1 MIVVQLSPLLIWLF
15 TGACFPYS
23 ESGFVSMTGLFVVPL
38 TFTTQPLKHS
48 LQKILMVQNIVTAL
62 TLHIARDLSGKESF
76 RKNADN
82 FLFKN
87 YAPHRNHS
95 FIIPD
100 SKSAIYSL

>member
-1 MIVVQLSPLLIWLF
+1 MIVVQLSPLLIWIF

-23 ESGFVSMTGLFVVPL
+23 ESGFVSITTLFIVLL

-62 TLHIARDLSGKESF
+62 TLHIERDLSVKEF
-76 RKNADN
+76 FQKNADI
-82 FLFKN
+82 FLIKN

-95 FIIPD
+95 FIIPN
-100 SKSAIYSL
+100 SIT